1 MRVRAFGAAR
11 SLGQGPLLASAPNIV
26 PDIFH
31 AMSFPH
37 VRHSLFGPVNRQQFQ
52 RLAHTAAV
60 GSPTQQVK
68 FVSRYQKI
76 AARFA
81 ATDAE

>member
-1 MRVRAFGAAR
+1 MRIRGFGAAR
-11 SLGQGPLLASAPNIV
+11 SLGEDPLLASAADIA

-31 AMSFPH
+31 AMSSPL
-37 VRHSLFGPVNRQQFQ
+37 VRNSRFVSTNRQQFQ
-52 RLAHTAAV
+52 RLVGIAAARP
-60 GSPTQQVK
+60 PTRQAE
-68 FVSRYQKI
+68 FVSRSEMT